1 VTVRAGGVDFDVQDV
16 GSGEPPIVFIHGL
29 ACDATAWEPQVAD
42 LSRDHRCVV
51 VNLRGR
57 GATPAAPPFEVDQQ
71 AADVAAILDTLRVQG
86 AIVVGHSL
94 GGIVTLVLNERRP
107 DLVAGTVYVDSPLR
121 AGGFD
126 ASGFAAAVR
135 QAGDTSPAAPLVESF
150 WGEVTTD
157 PIREHVRTMMLGCPP
172 EVVAGMV
179 DNQMS
184 AERMLELVRAADKKP
199 MMAIWPDKPI
209 GEPVWLRDVTMFLRQ
224 EPVPGTG
231 HFLQLEEPAITNA
244 VLRSFIEEAVRD
256 PRLAP

>member
-1 VTVRAGGVDFDVQDV
+1 VTVRAGDIDFDVADT
-16 GSGEPPIVFIHGL
+16 GSGDPAIVLIHGL

-57 GATPAAPPFEVDQQ
+57 GATPATPPYEVGQQ
-71 AADVAAILDTLRVQG
+71 AADVAAILDTLGVTG

-94 GGIVTLVLNERRP
+94 GGIVTLVLNDARP
-107 DLVAGTVYVDSPLR
+107 DLVGGTVYVDSPLR
-121 AGGFD
+121 SGGFD
-126 ASGFAAAVR
+126 ASGFATAVR
-135 QAGDTSPAAPLVESF
+135 QAGNTSPAAPLVESF

-157 PIREHVRTMMLGCPP
+157 PIREQVRTMMLGCPH

-184 AERMLELVRAADKKP
+184 AERMLELVRAADTKP

-209 GEPVWLRDVTMFLRQ
+209 GEPAWLRDVTLFLRQ

-244 VLRSFIEEAVRD
+244 LLRSFVEEAVRD
-256 PRLAP
+256 PRIAS